1 MIKLIATDVDGTLLD
16 NDSRLSTINRNAV
29 LECQKRNIGVI
40 LATGKTIDSVMHLLR
55 SLGLKLPQITMN
67 GAITFGSDLK
77 ISESI
82 KISPENY
89 FKVIDIIK
97 KRGYTPLIALEDGRI
112 LYDEYHQDMKGLEK
126 IGEKL
131 EKIPKVETEY
141 FAKNTV
147 DINIPILESDPLD
160 KYLRDRFSGV
170 LQFIRSGKYFF
181 DILHL
186 DATKGNALEKVSKKL
201 NIKKEEIMAFGDS
214 PNDLSMFDAAGT
226 SVAVENS
233 YPEVKKKAEIITDKN
248 YDSGFG
254 KAVYKYILKQS

>member
-1 MIKLIATDVDGTLLD
+1 
-16 NDSRLSTINRNAV
+16 
-29 LECQKRNIGVI
+29 
-40 LATGKTIDSVMHLLR
+40 MHLVK

-67 GAITFGSDLK
+67 GAITFDSDLK

-97 KRGYTPLIALEDGRI
+97 KRGYTPLVALENGKI
-112 LYDEYHQDMKGLEK
+112 FYDEYHQDMGWLEK
-126 IGEKL
+126 IGEVL
-131 EKIPKVETEY
+131 EKTPKVETDY
-141 FAKNTV
+141 FANNTV
-147 DINIPILESDPLD
+147 DINIPLLGSDPLD
-160 KYLRDRFSGV
+160 KYLREKFSGI

-186 DATKGNALEKVSKKL
+186 DATKGNALTKVRKKL
-201 NIKKEEIMAFGDS
+201 KIRKEEIMVFGDS

-226 SVAVENS
+226 AVAVENS
-233 YPEVKKKAEIITDKN
+233 YPEVKKKAGIITAKN

-254 KAVYKYILKQS
+254 KAVYKYILK